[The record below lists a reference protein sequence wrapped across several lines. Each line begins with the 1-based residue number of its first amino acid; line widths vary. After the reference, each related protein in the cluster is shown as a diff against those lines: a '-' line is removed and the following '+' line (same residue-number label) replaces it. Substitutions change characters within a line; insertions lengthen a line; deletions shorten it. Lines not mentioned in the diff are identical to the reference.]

1 MRFAE
6 RTSWNIMEGSDS
18 HTESLR
24 VEQGES
30 ADEGRPEQ
38 GATPMSLG
46 SMLRGPIG
54 HEDGRDDDSLGTD
67 SADAERKAN
76 DERGN

>member
-1 MRFAE
+1 
-6 RTSWNIMEGSDS
+6 MEGSDS

-38 GATPMSLG
+38 RATPMSLG

-54 HEDGRDDDSLGTD
+54 HEGAPEDDSTGSD
-67 SADAERKAN
+67 GADADREAT
-76 DERGN
+76 DMRGK

>member
-1 MRFAE
+1 
-6 RTSWNIMEGSDS
+6 MEESDS

-30 ADEGRPEQ
+30 ADEGHPDP

-46 SMLRGPIG
+46 SMIRGPIG
-54 HEDGRDDDSLGTD
+54 REGAGDGGTG
-67 SADAERKAN
+67 SEGADADRAEAEQR
-76 DERGN
+76 DE